1 MQNVNNADVYTDFNG
16 LAKLK
21 NDARKESPEA
31 LKEVA
36 KQFESIF
43 INNVLKGMREAKLA
57 EGIMDNDQ
65 SKFYND
71 MYDQQLAVH
80 LAGKPGIGLADL
92 IVKQMRK
99 EEPEDKQE
107 KLETEDFLNRS
118 SSADKGSIQHTHA
131 GDAPAAAKPVP
142 PVSEY
147 QDGAVTISSY
157 PHDTSK
163 LNQDITPI
171 TAKGESAGPITTAE
185 QFVRQLQPY
194 AEQAAKELGVEPKAI
209 LAQAALESGWGKS
222 LIKTRDGESSFN
234 VFNIKADKS
243 WQGPQAK
250 VSTLEFDHGVAQK
263 VNAGFRT
270 YGSFKESFNDYVD
283 FIKSNPRYQQALK
296 QAGNTQRYMHE
307 LQQAGYATDP
317 RYAEKV
323 MSIYQSNS
331 MSAMDEIKIAST
343 ESLS

>member
-1 MQNVNNADVYTDFNG
+1 MLNVNKADVYTDFNG
-16 LAKLK
+16 LCKLK
-21 NDARKESPEA
+21 NEARKDSPED

-36 KQFESIF
+36 KQFESLF

-57 EGIMDNDQ
+57 DGILDNDQ

-80 LAGKPGIGLADL
+80 MAGKPGIGLADL

-99 EEPEDKQE
+99 DQPEDKAE
-107 KLETEDFLNRS
+107 KMDNEDFLNRS
-118 SSADKGSIQHTHA
+118 VTASKSSTEHKNVNAS
-131 GDAPAAAKPVP
+131 AKPVP
-142 PVSEY
+142 PVKSYE
-147 QDGAVTISSY
+147 DGAVTINSY
-157 PHDTSK
+157 PHD
-163 LNQDITPI
+163 LNPLSQEITPI
-171 TAKGESAGPITTAE
+171 SAQDASTDALTAAE

-209 LAQAALESGWGKS
+209 LAQAALETGWGKS

-250 VSTLEFDHGVAQK
+250 VSTVEFDRGVAK
-263 VNAGFRT
+263 KENAGFRT
-270 YGSFKESFNDYVD
+270 YGSFKDSFNDYVD

-296 QAGNTQRYMHE
+296 QAGNTERYVKE

-323 MSIYQSNS
+323 MSIYQSNTF
-331 MSAMDEIKIAST
+331 DGIKTASI
-343 ESLS
+343 EGLS

>member
-1 MQNVNNADVYTDFNG
+1 
-16 LAKLK
+16 
-21 NDARKESPEA
+21 
-31 LKEVA
+31 
-36 KQFESIF
+36 
-43 INNVLKGMREAKLA
+43 LKGMREAKLA
-57 EGIMDNDQ
+57 EGILDNDQ

-107 KLETEDFLNRS
+107 KLQTEDFLNRS

-171 TAKGESAGPITTAE
+171 TAKGESAGPITTTE

-209 LAQAALESGWGKS
+209 LAQAALESGWGRS

-243 WQGPQAK
+243 WQGQQAK

>member
-99 EEPEDKQE
+99 EQPEDKQE

-131 GDAPAAAKPVP
+131 GDVPAAAKAVQ

-171 TAKGESAGPITTAE
+171 TAKGDSAGPITTAE

-331 MSAMDEIKIAST
+331 MDAMDDIKIAST